1 MTNARIEN
9 FVQKLHTRKSKN
21 IIYLIIICFVVGVF
35 AFRFYSVSAE
45 RNRPVFNVV
54 RNNIEN
60 GTPVEVLKIQE
71 TDGAL
76 YEPLNVK
83 NNHAYVSG
91 ARVKLFHVGQSLDD
105 CKITSVSHRIDLDS
119 GMYVIKTSGCSDGL
133 KYAKIKNRGFYVP
146 VSAIHGHSVYVVDN
160 GVAQIRDI
168 EIAARDSQ
176 NVLVKSGL
184 INGDIVILSDVK
196 PDEKVQIVK

>member
-9 FVQKLHTRKSKN
+9 FVKKLHTRKSKN
-21 IIYLIIICFVVGVF
+21 IIYLIVICFVVGVF
-35 AFRFYSVSAE
+35 VFRFYSVAAE
-45 RNRPVFNVV
+45 RNRAVFNVV

-60 GTPVEVLKIQE
+60 GKPVETLKIQE
-71 TDGAL
+71 TDGVL

-83 NNHAYVSG
+83 NNRAYVSG
-91 ARVKLFHVGQSLDD
+91 ARVKLFRAGQSLGN
-105 CKITSVSHRIDLDS
+105 CKIASVSNRIDLDS
-119 GMYVIKTSGCSDGL
+119 GMYVIKTSGCGNGL
-133 KYAKIKNRGFYVP
+133 KYAQNKNRGLYVP
-146 VSAIHGHSVYVVDN
+146 VSAIHGNAVYIVNN
-160 GVAQIRDI
+160 GVAQIRNI
-168 EIAARDSQ
+168 EIMARDSQ